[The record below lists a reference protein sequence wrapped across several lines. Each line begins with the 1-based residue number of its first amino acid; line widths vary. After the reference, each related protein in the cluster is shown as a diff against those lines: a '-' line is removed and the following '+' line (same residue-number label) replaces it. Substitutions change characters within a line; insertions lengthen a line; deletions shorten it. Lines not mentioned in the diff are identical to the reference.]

1 MEKNLK
7 KIRSIAIIL
16 IAILISVIAFVGFY
30 VKEYGIWKNV
40 LPDFKLGMELKGI
53 KELHYV
59 LDDSEEEKEIY
70 LDSEGNYAGDVVS
83 DTSSDTNVSL
93 ETEDGNQIQS
103 SEESKEIEGYTIEK
117 RTVKT
122 NEESAITIE
131 NFEKA
136 KNLLQKRLETLDLY
150 EYNIRQDT
158 LTGEIVVEV
167 PDDENLET
175 EQSLIS
181 TVGNIEII
189 DKQTGLILIK
199 DSNIKKA
206 TMLGSNSNG
215 YQAYL
220 QLEFDKDG
228 AEKLKEIS
236 NKYQTVTDENGEE
249 TTNYIS
255 IIMDGQTL
263 VTTYFKEELS
273 SGAIQIPMGQATES
287 YDEYVEVAKSVSMI
301 ADIVNQDTMPLAY
314 TLSSDNHINSAI
326 TKDVIQIAEVVFA
339 IVIILISLYLIIKY
353 KFEGFKSAIIAI
365 GYIALLSIILRY
377 TNVIIT
383 LNSLIVF
390 IASIVINYL
399 FNIKLLNKMKTNS
412 SKKTAFGQAMKELY
426 LTIMPVCIIAVIF
439 TLMSSVVISSI
450 GMVLFWGL
458 LIQAIYDCLLL
469 L

>member
-7 KIRSIAIIL
+7 KVRTLAILL
-16 IAILISVIAFVGFY
+16 IAILISLIAFVGFY

-40 LPDFKLGMELKGI
+40 LPDFKLGMELKGV

-59 LDDSEEEKEIY
+59 LDDSQNEKEVY
-70 LDSEGNYAGDVVS
+70 VDSEGNYAGDVKS
-83 DTSSDTNVSL
+83 TTSSDTTVSL
-93 ETEDGNQIQS
+93 ETENGEQEQQ
-103 SEESKEIEGYTIEK
+103 EESKEIEGYTIEK

-122 NEESAITIE
+122 NEDSAITIE

-136 KNLLQKRLETLDLY
+136 KSLLQKRLETLELY

-158 LTGEIVVEV
+158 VTGEIVVEV
-167 PDDENLET
+167 PDDDNLET
-175 EQSLIS
+175 EQALIS

-189 DKQTGLILIK
+189 DDQTGLILIK

-220 QLEFDKDG
+220 QLEFDKAG

-236 NKYQTVTDENGEE
+236 NKYQKDENDEE
-249 TTNYIS
+249 KINYIS
-255 IIMDGQTL
+255 VVMDGQTL
-263 VTTYFKEELS
+263 TKTYFAEELS
-273 SGAIQIPMGQATES
+273 TGAIQIPMGQQTQTYE
-287 YDEYVEVAKSVSMI
+287 EYVEVAKSVSMI

-314 TLSSDNHINSAI
+314 TLSSDNHINSEI
-326 TKDVIQIAEVVFA
+326 TENVIKIAEIVFIGI
-339 IVIILISLYLIIKY
+339 IVLVSLYLIIRYKY
-353 KFEGFKSAIIAI
+353 EGFKSAILAI
-365 GYIALLSIILRY
+365 GYIAILTIILRY

-390 IASIVINYL
+390 IASIVINYW
-399 FNIKLLNKMKTNS
+399 FNIKFLNNMKKDLG
-412 SKKTAFGQAMKELY
+412 KKYAFGQAMKDLY

-458 LIQAIYDCLLL
+458 LVQAIYDCLLL

>member
-7 KIRSIAIIL
+7 KVRTLAILL
-16 IAILISVIAFVGFY
+16 IAILISLIAFVGFY

-40 LPDFKLGMELKGI
+40 LPDFKLGMELKGV

-59 LDDSEEEKEIY
+59 LDDSQNEKEVY
-70 LDSEGNYAGDVVS
+70 VDSEGNYAGDVKS
-83 DTSSDTNVSL
+83 TTSSDTTVSL
-93 ETEDGNQIQS
+93 ETENGEQEQQ
-103 SEESKEIEGYTIEK
+103 EESKEIEGYTIEK

-122 NEESAITIE
+122 NEDSAITIE

-136 KNLLQKRLETLDLY
+136 KSLLQKRLETLELY

-158 LTGEIVVEV
+158 VTGEIVVEV
-167 PDDENLET
+167 PDDDNLET
-175 EQSLIS
+175 EQALIS

-189 DKQTGLILIK
+189 DDQTGLILIK

-220 QLEFDKDG
+220 QLEFDKAG

-236 NKYQTVTDENGEE
+236 NKYQKDENDEE
-249 TTNYIS
+249 KINYIS
-255 IIMDGQTL
+255 VVMDGQTL
-263 VTTYFKEELS
+263 TKTYFAEELS
-273 SGAIQIPMGQATES
+273 TGAIQIPMGQQTQTYE
-287 YDEYVEVAKSVSMI
+287 EYVEVAKSVSMI

-314 TLSSDNHINSAI
+314 TLSSDNHINSEI
-326 TKDVIQIAEVVFA
+326 TENVIKIAEIVFIGI
-339 IVIILISLYLIIKY
+339 IVLVSLYLIIRYKY
-353 KFEGFKSAIIAI
+353 EGFKSAILAI
-365 GYIALLSIILRY
+365 GYIAILTIILRY

-390 IASIVINYL
+390 IASIVINYW
-399 FNIKLLNKMKTNS
+399 FNIKFLNNMK
-412 SKKTAFGQAMKELY
+412 KDLGRKYAFGQAMKDLY

-458 LIQAIYDCLLL
+458 LVQAIYDCLLL

>member
-7 KIRSIAIIL
+7 KVRTLAILL
-16 IAILISVIAFVGFY
+16 IVILISLIAFVGFY

-59 LDDSEEEKEIY
+59 LDDSEEEKEVY
-70 LDSEGNYAGDVVS
+70 VDSEGNYAGDVKS
-83 DTSSDTNVSL
+83 DTSSDTTVSL
-93 ETEDGNQIQS
+93 ETEDGEQTGQ
-103 SEESKEIEGYTIEK
+103 EESKEIEGYTIET
-117 RTVKT
+117 RNVKT
-122 NEESAITIE
+122 NEESDITIE

-136 KNLLQKRLETLDLY
+136 KSLLQKRLETLELY
-150 EYNIRQDT
+150 EYNIRQDNV
-158 LTGEIVVEV
+158 TGEIVVEV

-175 EQSLIS
+175 EQALIS

-189 DKQTGLILIK
+189 DNQTGLILIK

-220 QLEFDKDG
+220 QLEFDKAG

-263 VTTYFKEELS
+263 TTTYFSEELS
-273 SGAIQIPMGQATES
+273 SGAIQIPMGNSTQS
-287 YDEYVEVAKSVSMI
+287 YEEYVEVAKSVSMI

-326 TKDVIQIAEVVFA
+326 TENVIKVAEIVFVA
-339 IVIILISLYLIIKY
+339 VIVLISLYLIIKY
-353 KFEGFKSAIIAI
+353 KFEGVKSAIIAV
-365 GYIALLSIILRY
+365 GYIAILTIILRY

-390 IASIVINYL
+390 IASIAINYL
-399 FNIKLLNKMKTNS
+399 FNIKFLNKLKETS
-412 SKKTAFGQAMKELY
+412 SRKQSFGQAMKELY